1 MGNRLWIENIITT
14 PSFFIN
20 FKIVMAGFKD
30 LYKVV
35 VRRSA
40 FSTFSS
46 ERNEGELKGK
56 AKSGK
61 LKRKF
66 SQVKG
71 DLNL

>member
-1 MGNRLWIENIITT
+1 MSN
-14 PSFFIN
+14 
-20 FKIVMAGFKD
+20 KD

-35 VRRSA
+35 VRRNA
-40 FSTFSS
+40 FPTFSR
-46 ERNEGELKGK
+46 ERNEGESKGG

-61 LKRKF
+61 LKCEF